1 MSNPTSNFGWQMP
14 TSTDLVTDLP
24 ADFEVFGQAVDTS
37 LADLKGG
44 TTGQLLQKNSGTDM
58 DFVWATASGWNPN
71 YSLINSGGTALTGAS
86 SITVS
91 GISGKNSL
99 RIFVYNASAGGS
111 AEILVTVNG
120 DTAANYGYFGGQ
132 AFGRSTANVNNV
144 QEMGATA
151 ANNWPISQQSQSGGS
166 WVHATLAIEGT
177 DSSGIKMG
185 NWTSGADS
193 QGSDTAGMYVAG
205 GYYTGTSTISSVT
218 LTSSSGNFDTGGNG
232 VPGYVYVYGA

>member
-1 MSNPTSNFGWQMP
+1 MASTTSFNWETP
-14 TSTDLVTDLP
+14 DDTDLVKDGAAAIRTLGDSIDTSMTDL
-24 ADFEVFGQAVDTS
+24 
-37 LADLKGG
+37 LGG
-44 TTGQLLQKNSGTDM
+44 TTGQVLSKTSATDM
-58 DFVWATASGWNPN
+58 DFTWTTVGGWNPS
-71 YSLINSGGTALTGAS
+71 YSLINAGGTALTGAS
-86 SITVS
+86 AITVS

-99 RIFVYNASAGGS
+99 RVFVYNASAAGS

-132 AFGRSTANVNNV
+132 AFGRSTASTDNV

-177 DSSGIKMG
+177 DSSGIKMA
-185 NWTSGADS
+185 NWASGADS
-193 QGSDTAGMYVAG
+193 QGSNTAGMYVAG
-205 GYYTGTSTISSVT
+205 GYYTGTSTISSIT
-218 LTSSSGNFDTGGNG
+218 LTSSSGNFDTGGNS